1 MNVIQITHWSLDY
14 LMWGVSFKGLMCLM
28 NSLGDEQADPV
39 DVSKL
44 AEFGIE
50 DLRRNK

>member
-14 LMWGVSFKGLMCLM
+14 LMWGVSFKSLLCLI
-28 NSLGDEQADPV
+28 NSVGDEVNPV

-50 DLRRNK
+50 DLRGMK